1 MRRRRRDLDGMVEAL
16 LAGDSLP
23 SGRLDP
29 EEVDALRA
37 AIELRAARPG
47 ADVPDEDF
55 VTDLRRRLAAT
66 SSGSSGSSGDTAG
79 SGIPRR
85 ALLTGAAAAV
95 AAGLVGAV
103 AENALHSNSPSRP
116 VATGEIV
123 PDDGQWVL
131 VATVG
136 DVAGGQVKRFATAS
150 TVGFVTERGG
160 TLSAVSGAC
169 THQGCLLQLNQ
180 AAGRLDCPCHR
191 TAFGVDGKL
200 MFSQLEARPAALPQ
214 IQVRSRDGQV
224 EAFLP
229 RDV

>member
-1 MRRRRRDLDGMVEAL
+1 MKRRRRNLDHMIEAL
-16 LAGDSLP
+16 LAGKPLP
-23 SGRLDP
+23 PGRLDP
-29 EEVDALRA
+29 DEVEALRA

-47 ADVPDEDF
+47 ADLPDEEF
-55 VTDLRRRLAAT
+55 MTGLRRRVASA
-66 SSGSSGSSGDTAG
+66 SSAEADASPSR
-79 SGIPRR
+79 IPRR
-85 ALLTGAAAAV
+85 AVLAGAAGAV

-103 AENALHSNSPSRP
+103 AENALTSNPRP
-116 VATGEIV
+116 RLAATGEIV
-123 PDDGQWVL
+123 PEDGQWVQ
-131 VATVG
+131 VAAVS

-150 TVGFVTERGG
+150 TVGFVTEHAG

-169 THQGCLLQLNQ
+169 THQGCLLKLNQ

-200 MFSQLEARPAALPQ
+200 MFSQLDTLPGALPQ

-229 RDV
+229 REV